1 MSSHPA
7 VPFGMRVR
15 LIGSRLRLAVQLA
28 QREISARYR
37 GSVLGIGW
45 SLLTPLLMLAVFTF
59 VFGTVFKTRWTPPGG
74 SEASHSTADFAVIL
88 FAGLS
93 VFQLFADVVT
103 RAPSLVLSNVNYVK
117 KVVFPLAVL
126 PLAALGSALFDT
138 AVRLVVLLVFVVL
151 ARGSLPATALLL
163 PLVLAPYILLVL
175 GLTWFLAGLGVYV
188 RDVGQFLGPLVTA
201 LMFLSPIFFPSSALP
216 DWLQPYLVL
225 NPIALPVEG
234 TRAVLIWGTAPDW
247 TGLALYSAIAAA
259 IAILGLVWFQKTRK
273 GFADVV

>member
-1 MSSHPA
+1 MPARHPVSTGLTIA
-7 VPFGMRVR
+7 A
-15 LIGSRLRLAVQLA
+15 LLSRLRLAVQLA

-45 SLLTPLLMLAVFTF
+45 SLLTPLFMLAVYTF
-59 VFGTVFKTRWTPPGG
+59 VFGSIFKVRWSGVQA
-74 SEASHSTADFAVIL
+74 EHSTVDFAVIL
-88 FAGLS
+88 FAGMT
-93 VFQLFADVVT
+93 VFQVFSDMVT
-103 RAPSLVLSNVNYVK
+103 RAPRLVLDNVNYVK

-259 IAILGLVWFQKTRK
+259 TAILGLVWFQKTRK